1 MVDLMDK
8 DTAFISVT
16 SVSSFI
22 KCRFHELYVIAIWR
36 FIQVYDQFLS
46 KKPFSESEIYTVG
59 PSPPPL
65 TKLPQITHPRLWPS
79 FSPLGPTAVA
89 NGQKFK

>member
-1 MVDLMDK
+1 MDK

-16 SVSSFI
+16 SVSSFT
-22 KCRFHELYVIAIWR
+22 KSRFHELYVIVIWR

-46 KKPFSESEIYTVG
+46 KKPFSKSEIYTIG

-65 TKLPQITHPRLWPS
+65 TKLP
-79 FSPLGPTAVA
+79 
-89 NGQKFK
+89 